1 MRHWTCGRFHN
12 GRADYWAGDD
22 IKSSMTPEIAA
33 ARNNLRKTMKDDLA
47 VRTAATRVLRSIM
60 DEFPVG
66 DFHLACVP
74 KP

>member
-1 MRHWTCGRFHN
+1 
-12 GRADYWAGDD
+12 
-22 IKSSMTPEIAA
+22 MTPEIAA

-60 DEFPVG
+60 DDFPVG